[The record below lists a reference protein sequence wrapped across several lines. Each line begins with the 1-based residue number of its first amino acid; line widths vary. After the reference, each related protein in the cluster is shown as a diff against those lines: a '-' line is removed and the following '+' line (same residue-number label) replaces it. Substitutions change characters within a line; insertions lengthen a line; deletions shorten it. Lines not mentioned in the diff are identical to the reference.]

1 MLNIGASVELD
12 AVARKILGGTLLD
25 DVKRG
30 VGEVMQDRI
39 ASYYAGLPQDYFDN
53 PAPFPDGTSRRGC
66 SRRWMYAL
74 SQSGRGDAGGWQS
87 EWVGD
92 TLEVFFVNP
101 ERDRVAY
108 GLRLHQYGGTIT
120 PKNVAALTI
129 PLTSAARGV
138 RAADFLHELFLVK
151 GDAAK
156 EDPELIGTLCWK
168 DEAGALHAAYA
179 LRKSST
185 IPPLRERRGHDAL
198 PGEGMLARFL
208 HDAFTDILEAELTG
222 Y

>member
-53 PAPFPDGTSRRGC
+53 PAPFPDGTSRREHP
-66 SRRWMYAL
+66 RRWMYAL

-120 PKNVAALTI
+120 PKTW
-129 PLTSAARGV
+129 PR
-138 RAADFLHELFLVK
+138 
-151 GDAAK
+151 
-156 EDPELIGTLCWK
+156 
-168 DEAGALHAAYA
+168 
-179 LRKSST
+179 
-185 IPPLRERRGHDAL
+185 
-198 PGEGMLARFL
+198 
-208 HDAFTDILEAELTG
+208 
-222 Y
+222 